1 MTLVKWP
8 MMSFGNV
15 KDISK
20 VLIWF
25 VMYFFC
31 YSPTDF
37 FAFFCWSCCLLH
49 FYQLTEKCVTSG
61 SKGGAIIKFQFQVSV
76 PRKDFRLPLFD
87 PYLWSLTI
95 VPLCTVLWYLWTSGR
110 KRDDD
115 LCTFHLVLY
124 TPLRVPVMIPLA
136 VLCVRPP
143 CYYEPWR
150 RSLKRKSV
158 NSISSLEVMPSLV
171 FDIPASNHILIW
183 SE

>member
-1 MTLVKWP
+1 

-61 SKGGAIIKFQFQVSV
+61 SQGGAIIKFQFQVSF

-87 PYLWSLTI
+87 PYLWSLTM
-95 VPLCTVLWYLWTSGR
+95 VPLCTLLYSGIYGR
-110 KRDDD
+110 PGGKGMS
-115 LCTFHLVLY
+115 TFHLIGLVY
-124 TPLRVPVMIPLA
+124 PPS
-136 VLCVRPP
+136 CP
-143 CYYEPWR
+143 CYDTLGR
-150 RSLKRKSV
+150 
-158 NSISSLEVMPSLV
+158 VMCQTTLLLRTMKE
-171 FDIPASNHILIW
+171 IIKTKKC
-183 SE
+183 